1 MKIETKLAFNNMKKN
16 KKRTIF
22 TTISIALCA
31 VLIFVTMLLVCSIKS
46 GITENIEKDY
56 NDYHLIIRNLS
67 VDDFNKI
74 K

>member
-46 GITENIEKDY
+46 GITENIEKD
-56 NDYHLIIRNLS
+56 
-67 VDDFNKI
+67 
-74 K
+74 